1 MTTVAVTGACG
12 LVGAPV
18 VRQLAATEGIDEI
31 IAIDVVEP
39 AEPLPATFRQGDVT
53 DRDSMVT
60 ALAGADVIVHL
71 AARFD
76 TGHDVDRIRA
86 VNVDG
91 VKLVAEV
98 AAEVGAHKLLVTSS
112 ASAYGAHPDND
123 LPLSEESPLRANPGL
138 PYAEHKREIDLWLQH
153 WAAGEP
159 DMTVTILRPA
169 IVMGRGAAN
178 FAVRALLMPRIPI
191 IRGHRPPLQFVH
203 LDDVVSA
210 IVHVVIHDLPG
221 AYNVGAE
228 GWLSLEEISA
238 ILGRRFVEVPEEVAF
253 AAAERSYR
261 LGVGDLPEGTV
272 HYFMHPW
279 VVSVDKLIATGW
291 RPAHTNR
298 DALAAFVTAHGHEIV
313 AGPLHTT
320 KTQVRGAA
328 IAGAGLVGGVLALGI
343 LSRRRHRGDDG

>member
-12 LVGAPV
+12 LIGTPV
-18 VRQLAATEGIDEI
+18 VRELARTEGVDEI
-31 IAIDVVEP
+31 IAIDLVEP
-39 AEPLPATFRQGDVT
+39 SEPLPATFRRGDVT
-53 DRDSMVT
+53 DRAGMVD
-60 ALAGADVIVHL
+60 ALSGADIVVHL

-98 AAEVGAHKLLVTSS
+98 AAEAGARKLIAASS
-112 ASAYGAHPDND
+112 ASAYGAHPDNA
-123 LPLSEESPLRANPGL
+123 LPLPEEAPLRANPGL
-138 PYAEHKREIDLWLQH
+138 PYAEHKREIDLWLQD
-153 WAAGEP
+153 WADGHP

-169 IVMGRGAAN
+169 IVTGAGANN
-178 FAVRALLMPRIPI
+178 FAVRALLMPRIPV

-210 IVHVVIHDLPG
+210 VVHVVTHDLPG
-221 AYNVGAE
+221 PYNVGAE

-253 AAAERSYR
+253 AAAQRSYS
-261 LGVGDLPEGTV
+261 LGLGELPEGTV
-272 HYFMHPW
+272 NYFMHPW
-279 VVSVDKLIATGW
+279 VVGVDKLIATGW

-313 AGPLHTT
+313 AGPLRTT
-320 KTQVRGAA
+320 RSQVRGAA
-328 IAGAGLVGGVLALGI
+328 IAGAGLVGGVLALGV
-343 LSRRRHRGDDG
+343 LSRRRHRDG